1 MKDSLSYCLLLSRQ
15 DPAVAAGVSIA
26 LMGMAASAAFTGAVI
41 APVISMGMERMI
53 DTVGHLDIRMP
64 VFPKDVF
71 NDDYPEY
78 QYEEYN
84 SDNEEFETEIID
96 VKKRSKSGKKN

>member
-1 MKDSLSYCLLLSRQ
+1 MFRQ
-15 DPAVAAGVSIA
+15 DPAIAAGVSLA
-26 LMGMAASAAFTGAVI
+26 LVGMAASAAFTGAVI

-71 NDDYPEY
+71 NDDYPDY
-78 QYEEYN
+78 QYEQDDIY
-84 SDNEEFETEIID
+84 DEEFETEIID
-96 VKKRSKSGKKN
+96 VKKRSKKGKKNLERN

>member
-15 DPAVAAGVSIA
+15 DPAVAAGVSLA

-78 QYEEYN
+78 EEYD